1 MIRTSIPNKWFALDE
16 VELETQ
22 LGFGVRVT
30 VVHSQSDFASDVHPQ
45 ALTER
50 ARARLRDEQGCRY
63 V

>member
-30 VVHSQSDFASDVHPQ
+30 VVHSQSDFASDVHLPPSGVL
-45 ALTER
+45 AVNE
-50 ARARLRDEQGCRY
+50 RLRDE
-63 V
+63 